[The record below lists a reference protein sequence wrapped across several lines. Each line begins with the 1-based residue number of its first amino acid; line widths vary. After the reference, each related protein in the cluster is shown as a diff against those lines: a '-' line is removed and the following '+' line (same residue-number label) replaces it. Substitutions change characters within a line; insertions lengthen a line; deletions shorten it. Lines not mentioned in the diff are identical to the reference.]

1 MKKKYNKILTIL
13 TGFCFLLSN
22 FSCTDKC
29 ETTRTYRAT
38 VPLTLSVE
46 QIRTGIANEAPRDL
60 ENPGKIYVKDN
71 YLFINEVK
79 KGIHIF
85 DNSNPEKPLAISFLK
100 IPGVIDM
107 AVKENTL
114 YADNYI
120 DIVAFDIS
128 NPKAIKETGRVKNVF
143 TNGLTDGISWWYNA
157 QNQIVTDYEIKIITE
172 TVRTNCGQ
180 NNINPIYYYGNPLAS
195 DIAFKSGAI
204 GTSGA
209 NGASTTTG
217 TGGSMARFT
226 LYDNYLYTVSQSDL
240 LLFNIKTLNKPTQ
253 QAKINLGWG
262 IETIFPYKD
271 KLFIGSNTGMY
282 IYDNKNPEKPERLS
296 IFQHARAC
304 DPVVV
309 DGNIAYVTL
318 RSGWCGASPNR
329 LDVVDVANLTS
340 PKLIKSYDMQ
350 NPAGLGIDFPNLFIC
365 EGQYGLKS
373 FDATSATDIKLQ
385 QHLEKI
391 NAFDV
396 IPLEGK
402 HLLMVGKDGLYQ
414 YDASNPKNLKLLSLI
429 PVKKEI

>member
-1 MKKKYNKILTIL
+1 MKKLLHLSAFALLI
-13 TGFCFLLSN
+13 LSN
-22 FSCTDKC
+22 FACTDNC
-29 ETTRTYRAT
+29 ETTRIYHTT
-38 VPLTLSVE
+38 VPVTLSVE
-46 QIRTGIANEAPRDL
+46 QIRTGITTETPKDL
-60 ENPGKIYVKDN
+60 VNPGKIYVKDN

-85 DNSNPEKPLAISFLK
+85 DNSNPEKPQSIAFLK
-100 IPGVIDM
+100 VVGVVDM

-114 YADNYI
+114 YVDNYI

-128 NPKAIKETGRVKNVF
+128 NPKAIKESGRVKNVF
-143 TNGLTDGISWWYNA
+143 TNGLTDGIYWYYNE
-157 QNQIVTDYEIKIITE
+157 QNQTVTDYEIKTITE

-180 NNINPIYYYGNPLAS
+180 NGNIINPIYYATDALKNSSGPQAS
-195 DIAFKSGAI
+195 
-204 GTSGA
+204 SGA
-209 NGASTTTG
+209 NGGTATTTG

-226 LYDNYLYTVSQSDL
+226 LYDDYLYTVSQSDL

-309 DGNIAYVTL
+309 HNDIAYVTL
-318 RSGWCGASPNR
+318 RSGWCGVAPNR
-329 LDVVDVANLTS
+329 LDVVNVANLSS
-340 PKLIKSYDMQ
+340 PSLIKSYDMQ

-373 FDATSATDIKLQ
+373 FDATSASDIKLQ
-385 QHLEKI
+385 QQIEKI
-391 NAFDV
+391 DAYDV

-402 HLLMVGKDGLYQ
+402 HLIMVGKDGLYQ
-414 YDASNPKNLKLLSLI
+414 YDTSNPKNLRLLSII
-429 PVKKEI
+429 PVKREN

>member
-1 MKKKYNKILTIL
+1 MKKL
-13 TGFCFLLSN
+13 FHFLVIAALIFSN
-22 FSCTDKC
+22 LACTDNC
-29 ETTRTYRAT
+29 ETTRTYRTT
-38 VPLTLSVE
+38 VPVTLSIE
-46 QIRTGIANEAPRDL
+46 QIRTGISNTAPQDL
-60 ENPGKIYVKDN
+60 VNPGKIYVKDN

-85 DNSNPEKPLAISFLK
+85 DNSNPEKPLAVSFLK
-100 IPGVIDM
+100 IPGVVDM

-128 NPKAIKETGRVKNVF
+128 NPKAIKETGRVKDAF
-143 TNGLTDGISWWYNA
+143 QNGLTDGISWWYNA
-157 QNQIVTDYEIKIITE
+157 QNQTVTDYEVKTITE
-172 TVRTNCGQ
+172 TIRTNCGQ
-180 NNINPIYYYGNPLAS
+180 NGNINPIYYAS
-195 DIAFKSGAI
+195 DLAFKAGTPQSASG
-204 GTSGA
+204 
-209 NGASTTTG
+209 NGGGIATTTG

-226 LYDNYLYTVSQSDL
+226 IYNDFLYAATNTDL
-240 LLFNIKTLNKPTQ
+240 VLFNIKTLSKPTQ

-282 IYDNKNPEKPERLS
+282 IFDNKNPEKPERLS

-309 DGNIAYVTL
+309 DKDIAYVTL
-318 RSGWCGASPNR
+318 RSGWCGAAPNR
-329 LDVVDVANLTS
+329 LDVVNVSNLSS
-340 PKLIKSYDMQ
+340 PTLIKSYDMQ
-350 NPAGLGIDFPNLFIC
+350 NPAGLGIDFPNLFVC

-373 FDATSATDIKLQ
+373 FDATSSTNIILQ
-385 QHLEKI
+385 QHLEKL

-396 IPLEGK
+396 IPLDGK

-414 YDASNPKNLKLLSLI
+414 FDTSNPKNLKLLSTI
-429 PVKKEI
+429 PVKRTN